1 MRDCPVMGGISG
13 SFSAS
18 VAMRPMGW
26 GTHTSAGRGRGR
38 GRVPGSSGP
47 LNRTYALASHQDQ
60 EASLN
65 AITGILLVCS
75 RGVYALI
82 DLGSRLSYI
91 SPWVANKIDI
101 ESELIKP
108 F

>member
-1 MRDCPVMGGISG
+1 MGGISG

-65 AITGILLVCS
+65 AITGCDTGRRIYYRQLNLEKLFGIC
-75 RGVYALI
+75 L
-82 DLGSRLSYI
+82 
-91 SPWVANKIDI
+91 
-101 ESELIKP
+101 
-108 F
+108 